1 MQVGQVVFHSTGECG
16 STRGPKTQ
24 NEVTDKMVSDF
35 DESDPK
41 ERPLFNLLLGDI
53 VYSFGEAQY
62 YYDQFYEPYR
72 NYPAPILALAANHH
86 GMIFPL
92 APANPLTT
100 FCRNFFLLIFS
111 VTLRDA

>member
-41 ERPLFNLLLGDI
+41 ERPLFNLLLGDT

-72 NYPAPILALAANHH
+72 NYPAPLLPVAGKPY
-86 GMIFPL
+86 GMISPL
-92 APANPLTT
+92 SHAPPLHPILPSPPSTS
-100 FCRNFFLLIFS
+100 L
-111 VTLRDA
+111 